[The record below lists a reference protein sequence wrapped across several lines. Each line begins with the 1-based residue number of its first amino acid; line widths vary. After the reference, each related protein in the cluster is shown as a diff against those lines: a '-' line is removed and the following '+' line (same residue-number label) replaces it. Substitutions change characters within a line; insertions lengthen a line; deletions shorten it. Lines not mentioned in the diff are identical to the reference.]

1 VSDVGL
7 SDADG
12 TVGVDGDDEGDEG
25 DSVADD
31 DSVAAVAD
39 AGGSFADDG
48 SSVHPVRAAIS
59 TAATASGARAERVR
73 RVTTRFLGMGG
84 SCRRV
89 DSGSHP
95 TIGNSQSW
103 GLPSD
108 RLGPQSGWAGA
119 VPGVEV
125 RPDPQGHEPGF
136 ASWSCRE
143 AAGLSWS
150 IEMK

>member
-1 VSDVGL
+1 MSDVGL

-12 TVGVDGDDEGDEG
+12 TVGVDGDDEDDEADED

-31 DSVAAVAD
+31 DSVAGAAAAD

-73 RVTTRFLGMGG
+73 RVTTRFLGMGRIVPPG
-84 SCRRV
+84 T

-95 TIGNSQSW
+95 TIGNPQSW
-103 GLPSD
+103 GLSSD
-108 RLGPQSGWAGA
+108 KLGLQVG
-119 VPGVEV
+119 
-125 RPDPQGHEPGF
+125 
-136 ASWSCRE
+136 
-143 AAGLSWS
+143 
-150 IEMK
+150 